1 MNMPEAQA
9 QDMANKIIPTLKRC
23 CLTILCL
30 FLLFNCQDE
39 EEIVYVQ
46 GCVDKQ
52 PSWSPDG
59 YSIAFYRDPAD
70 RYMANTYLTNDG
82 SRGSEDTLQGIRILD
97 LETLDIGF
105 LVQGYAPD
113 WSPTDGDI
121 VYTMQEFGK
130 IWKIDVGTGETFEIT
145 DFMGMNP
152 DWSPDGS
159 QIVCEKTIDN
169 VGIYLLDTIGNITQI
184 YNSAVEPSWH
194 PSGDRLVFLAQFD
207 NRYGICIGDTSGS
220 IIRLVCEAT
229 GQAYPQYSPDG
240 SKIVYHRLEDAS
252 IHVIDTLG
260 NNDIVLTIGFDPSW
274 SPDGEKIVFV
284 AADTTET
291 KVSFSLWMMNEDGS
305 QKERLTYPDD

>member
-1 MNMPEAQA
+1 MMSFR
-9 QDMANKIIPTLKRC
+9 KIIQSTRVKRYY
-23 CLTILCL
+23 LTTLCL
-30 FLLFNCQDE
+30 FLLFTCQDE

-46 GCVDKQ
+46 TCVDRK

-59 YSIAFYRDPAD
+59 QYIAFYRDPAD
-70 RYMANTYLTNDG
+70 RYMGNTCLTNDG
-82 SRGSEDTLQGIRILD
+82 TRDSEDTLQGIRLLD
-97 LETLDIGF
+97 LETLDIVF

-113 WSPTDGDI
+113 WSPTGGEI
-121 VYTMQEFGK
+121 VYTIQEFGK
-130 IWKIDVGTGETFEIT
+130 IWEINVVTGTTFEIT

-169 VGIYLLDTIGNITQI
+169 IGIYLIDTIGNITQI
-184 YNSAVEPSWH
+184 YSSAVEPSWH
-194 PSGDRLVFLAQFD
+194 PSGDRLAFLAQLD
-207 NRYGICIGDTSGS
+207 DHYGICVGDTSGT
-220 IIRLVCEAT
+220 IIRLICAAT

-260 NNDIVLTIGFDPSW
+260 NNNIVLATGFDPSW
-274 SPDGEKIVFV
+274 SPDGQKIVYV

-291 KVSFSLWMMNEDGS
+291 KISFSLWMMDADGS
-305 QKERLTYPDD
+305 HKEQLTYPDN